1 MGAGGEATRRWASRR
16 ADVRAEAPHDAGGKS
31 DLRRGTRGAFAR
43 GRRQTS
49 YEKLHELAD
58 WKRIGLHDK
67 YADATM
73 VRDARA
79 RKRRAREATTRHT
92 PIGSESPDSARG
104 KPSASR
110 AFSIHTLFFFFFFWR
125 RGRSFATFRAPS
137 DGLTSHP
144 LLTHLFCLSL
154 SVFRNVSRTLR
165 STMSMQSRP
174 MTRGWL
180 HIGIAAIAT
189 CLVASDGG
197 RDYLKIRHE
206 KSLVTFFLVTF
217 VFPYWASTLLHFVPW
232 KRRVAH
238 DVALVLDF
246 LGIASGFAGQTVAW
260 CGERWWA
267 LVDVDA
273 TDETNGKVKINPD
286 RVAAVAAVAATCILA
301 YILTVAVLRRNRVPV
316 MLHRRTA
323 RFAITGFNMLMLGIV
338 ETRNVRSVPLNVLL
352 QLVGKIFVPGYFV
365 LCVAVD
371 ATRKGPLP
379 LWPGVWSAHE
389 NWHVVILI
397 LHVMQFYA
405 ISLKT
410 HGEGFKW
417 EWPE

>member
-1 MGAGGEATRRWASRR
+1 
-16 ADVRAEAPHDAGGKS
+16 
-31 DLRRGTRGAFAR
+31 
-43 GRRQTS
+43 
-49 YEKLHELAD
+49 
-58 WKRIGLHDK
+58 
-67 YADATM
+67 
-73 VRDARA
+73 
-79 RKRRAREATTRHT
+79 
-92 PIGSESPDSARG
+92 
-104 KPSASR
+104 
-110 AFSIHTLFFFFFFWR
+110 
-125 RGRSFATFRAPS
+125 
-137 DGLTSHP
+137 
-144 LLTHLFCLSL
+144 
-154 SVFRNVSRTLR
+154 
-165 STMSMQSRP
+165 

-189 CLVASDGG
+189 CAVASDGG
-197 RDYLKIRHE
+197 RDSLKIRHE

-267 LVDVDA
+267 FVDVEDHA
-273 TDETNGKVKINPD
+273 NYTKGKAKINPD

-338 ETRNVRSVPLNVLL
+338 ETRNVRSVPFNVLL

>member
-1 MGAGGEATRRWASRR
+1 
-16 ADVRAEAPHDAGGKS
+16 
-31 DLRRGTRGAFAR
+31 
-43 GRRQTS
+43 
-49 YEKLHELAD
+49 
-58 WKRIGLHDK
+58 
-67 YADATM
+67 
-73 VRDARA
+73 
-79 RKRRAREATTRHT
+79 
-92 PIGSESPDSARG
+92 
-104 KPSASR
+104 
-110 AFSIHTLFFFFFFWR
+110 
-125 RGRSFATFRAPS
+125 
-137 DGLTSHP
+137 
-144 LLTHLFCLSL
+144 
-154 SVFRNVSRTLR
+154 
-165 STMSMQSRP
+165 

-189 CLVASDGG
+189 CAVASDGG
-197 RDYLKIRHE
+197 RDALKIRHE

-267 LVDVDA
+267 LVERDSDHA
-273 TDETNGKVKINPD
+273 TISTNGKVTINPD
-286 RVAAVAAVAATCILA
+286 RVAAVAAVAATCVLA

-338 ETRNVRSVPLNVLL
+338 ETRNVRSVPLNVCL

-365 LCVAVD
+365 RCVAVD

>member
-16 ADVRAEAPHDAGGKS
+16 ADVRAEAPDEAGGKS

-73 VRDARA
+73 
-79 RKRRAREATTRHT
+79 
-92 PIGSESPDSARG
+92 
-104 KPSASR
+104 
-110 AFSIHTLFFFFFFWR
+110 
-125 RGRSFATFRAPS
+125 
-137 DGLTSHP
+137 
-144 LLTHLFCLSL
+144 
-154 SVFRNVSRTLR
+154 
-165 STMSMQSRP
+165 SRP

-217 VFPYWASTLLHFVPW
+217 VAPYWASTLLHFVPW

-273 TDETNGKVKINPD
+273 TDETNRKVKINPD
-286 RVAAVAAVAATCILA
+286 RVAAVAAVATLLQQTRKHDLRQRLVHVVLEAQLGGFA
-301 YILTVAVLRRNRVPV
+301 ERARLGEERRRAGDVAAPQEETRRLRRARLGSHSAQARHFAVHAVPHRQSQRVPV
-316 MLHRRTA
+316 SSSLSEPRDGVSDRIASLERASQVERGRGEDVFAART
-323 RFAITGFNMLMLGIV
+323 
-338 ETRNVRSVPLNVLL
+338 
-352 QLVGKIFVPGYFV
+352 
-365 LCVAVD
+365 
-371 ATRKGPLP
+371 
-379 LWPGVWSAHE
+379 
-389 NWHVVILI
+389 
-397 LHVMQFYA
+397 
-405 ISLKT
+405 
-410 HGEGFKW
+410 
-417 EWPE
+417 

>member
-1 MGAGGEATRRWASRR
+1 
-16 ADVRAEAPHDAGGKS
+16 
-31 DLRRGTRGAFAR
+31 
-43 GRRQTS
+43 
-49 YEKLHELAD
+49 
-58 WKRIGLHDK
+58 
-67 YADATM
+67 
-73 VRDARA
+73 
-79 RKRRAREATTRHT
+79 
-92 PIGSESPDSARG
+92 
-104 KPSASR
+104 
-110 AFSIHTLFFFFFFWR
+110 
-125 RGRSFATFRAPS
+125 
-137 DGLTSHP
+137 
-144 LLTHLFCLSL
+144 
-154 SVFRNVSRTLR
+154 
-165 STMSMQSRP
+165 

-189 CLVASDGG
+189 CLVVSDGG

-267 LVDVDA
+267 VLDVED
-273 TDETNGKVKINPD
+273 DSSTNGKVKINPD

-338 ETRNVRSVPLNVLL
+338 ETRNVRSVPLNVAL
-352 QLVGKIFVPGYFV
+352 QVVGKIFVPGYFV

-405 ISLKT
+405 ISRKT

>member
-16 ADVRAEAPHDAGGKS
+16 ADVRAEAPHEAGGKS

-79 RKRRAREATTRHT
+79 RARRAREATTRHR
-92 PIGSESPDSARG
+92 PIAPPRLGTRETVGPACVFDATR
-104 KPSASR
+104 
-110 AFSIHTLFFFFFFWR
+110 FFFFSFFAR
-125 RGRSFATFRAPS
+125 RATDRRLAHF
-137 DGLTSHP
+137 L
-144 LLTHLFCLSL
+144 LFCRARLSEPTL
-154 SVFRNVSRTLR
+154 SIAS
-165 STMSMQSRP
+165 QSRP

-180 HIGIAAIAT
+180 HIGIAALAT
-189 CLVASDGG
+189 FAAATERG
-197 RDYLKIRHE
+197 RDVLKIRHDA
-206 KSLVTFFLVTF
+206 SLLTFFLVTF
-217 VFPYWASTLLHFVPW
+217 VAPYWASTLLHFVPW

-246 LGIASGFAGQTVAW
+246 LGIAAGFAGQTVAW
-260 CGERWWA
+260 CGDRWWA
-267 LVDVDA
+267 VVDVESK
-273 TDETNGKVKINPD
+273 TINPD
-286 RVAAVAAVAATCILA
+286 RVAAVAAVAATAALA
-301 YILTVAVLRRNRVPV
+301 YMLTVAVCRRNRTPV

-323 RFAITGFNMLMLGIV
+323 RFAITGFNMAMLGIV
-338 ETRNVRSVPLNVLL
+338 ECRNVRGALL
-352 QLVGKIFVPGYFV
+352 RVALQVVGKMFVPGYFV

-371 ATRKGPLP
+371 ATRRGPLP

-417 EWPE
+417 EWPSSS

>member
-1 MGAGGEATRRWASRR
+1 
-16 ADVRAEAPHDAGGKS
+16 
-31 DLRRGTRGAFAR
+31 
-43 GRRQTS
+43 
-49 YEKLHELAD
+49 
-58 WKRIGLHDK
+58 
-67 YADATM
+67 
-73 VRDARA
+73 
-79 RKRRAREATTRHT
+79 
-92 PIGSESPDSARG
+92 
-104 KPSASR
+104 
-110 AFSIHTLFFFFFFWR
+110 
-125 RGRSFATFRAPS
+125 
-137 DGLTSHP
+137 
-144 LLTHLFCLSL
+144 
-154 SVFRNVSRTLR
+154 
-165 STMSMQSRP
+165 

-189 CLVASDGG
+189 CAVASDGG
-197 RDYLKIRHE
+197 RDSLKIRHE

-267 LVDVDA
+267 LVDVENHA
-273 TDETNGKVKINPD
+273 NETNGKVKINPD

-338 ETRNVRSVPLNVLL
+338 ETRNVRSVPLNVSL

-365 LCVAVD
+365 RCVAVD

>member
-1 MGAGGEATRRWASRR
+1 
-16 ADVRAEAPHDAGGKS
+16 
-31 DLRRGTRGAFAR
+31 
-43 GRRQTS
+43 
-49 YEKLHELAD
+49 
-58 WKRIGLHDK
+58 
-67 YADATM
+67 
-73 VRDARA
+73 
-79 RKRRAREATTRHT
+79 
-92 PIGSESPDSARG
+92 
-104 KPSASR
+104 
-110 AFSIHTLFFFFFFWR
+110 
-125 RGRSFATFRAPS
+125 
-137 DGLTSHP
+137 
-144 LLTHLFCLSL
+144 
-154 SVFRNVSRTLR
+154 
-165 STMSMQSRP
+165 

-189 CLVASDGG
+189 CLVVSDGG
-197 RDYLKIRHE
+197 RDSLKIRHE

-217 VFPYWASTLLHFVPW
+217 VAPYWASTLLHFVPW

-267 LVDVDA
+267 LVDVEDY
-273 TDETNGKVKINPD
+273 TNETNRKVKINPD

-405 ISLKT
+405 ISRKT